1 MNSLIRQLR
10 AWRLREQLVRLAW
23 GGSRWFAIV
32 ATVLAFACL
41 ADWLYDRRAEVPLA
55 LRVLAT
61 GSQVLIAAGLAYVLL
76 IRPWAKTPHIDDLA
90 FQAEKAIPEFDHRLV
105 TALQLNRSTA
115 KTQGMSKALIAEV
128 TREASEM
135 AAHHRDRKSVV

>member
-1 MNSLIRQLR
+1 MNSLIRQLQ

-23 GGSRWFAIV
+23 GGARWLAIV

-41 ADWLYDRRAEVPLA
+41 ADWLYDRSTEVPKV

-61 GSQVLIAAGLAYVLL
+61 GVQVLLAIGLAYLLL
-76 IRPWAKTPHIDDLA
+76 IRPWAKTPHIDELA

-105 TALQLNRSTA
+105 TALQLNRR
-115 KTQGMSKALIAEV
+115 G
-128 TREASEM
+128 
-135 AAHHRDRKSVV
+135 